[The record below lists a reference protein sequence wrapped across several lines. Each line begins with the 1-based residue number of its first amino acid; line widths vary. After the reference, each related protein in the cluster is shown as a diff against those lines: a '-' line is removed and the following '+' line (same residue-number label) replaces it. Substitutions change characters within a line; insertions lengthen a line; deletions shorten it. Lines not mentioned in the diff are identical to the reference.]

1 MKTISISDL
10 DAFRVLDDYTGIVT
24 YGCDQEWFSTEW
36 QRRSG
41 CGPSV
46 ASNILIYLDL
56 AGAND
61 KKKPINKGLC
71 MALMED
77 VWAYVT
83 PTERGMPSTE
93 MFCDD
98 MRSYGEAKGRAIECV
113 SFDIPDDAARRPA
126 VDEISIF
133 LEKSLSSDLPVA
145 FLNLCNGM
153 EKNLPEWH
161 WVTVVSIKQ
170 EAPDSHVFILI
181 IDEGILKTIDLS
193 LWLET
198 TSNGGGFVSFHY
210 TRDERD

>member
-10 DAFRVLDDYTGIVT
+10 DAFKVLDDYTGMIT

-36 QRRSG
+36 QRRAG
-41 CGPSV
+41 CAPSV

-56 AGAND
+56 ARPD
-61 KKKPINKGLC
+61 SPRKTPISKGFC
-71 MALMED
+71 AALMEE
-77 VWAYVT
+77 VWTYVT

-98 MRSYGEAKGRAIECV
+98 IRSYGEAKGLAIECV
-113 SFDIPDDAARRPA
+113 SFDIPDDTTMRPK

-133 LEKSLSSDLPVA
+133 LEKSLSGDLPVA

-153 EKNLPEWH
+153 ETNLPEWH
-161 WVTVVSIKQ
+161 WVTIVSIKQ
-170 EAPDSHVFILI
+170 DAPNSHVFILI
-181 IDEGILKTIDLS
+181 IDEGTLKTIDLS

-198 TSNGGGFVSFHY
+198 TSNGGGFVSVH
-210 TRDERD
+210 RGKGQA